1 MRIKNGLVVGVI
13 LLFIGVAVQP
23 SIAIVQPE
31 EEIKGNLK
39 KYLLKRIRDFST
51 HPEIKSLSERYKTL
65 GIMESLNASNKENYN
80 GINNTL
86 LRLFFLILYI
96 FSLVMVILF
105 GGILLVLVFTSL
117 ILTEPFYLLLI
128 IISLPWFFNSGS

>member
-65 GIMESLNASNKENYN
+65 GIMESLNASNKENFN

-86 LRLFFLILYI
+86 SKLLGLIMIIFGLIMVIISGTLMLTIIFLVTLQDVIYYILYDPDSI
-96 FSLVMVILF
+96 PLQKQ
-105 GGILLVLVFTSL
+105 
-117 ILTEPFYLLLI
+117 
-128 IISLPWFFNSGS
+128 